1 MTSYHRHRIGD
12 GLHYI
17 NNNRKLADDGGVVPG
32 ETSFGCILLNL
43 EYLLT
48 YYGMPCLSDLWT
60 EVYPREPL
68 SDAMLFTIML
78 SNIDNADGYDPRNPR
93 NIADVLEDVRS
104 VGRDHLAD
112 RVLELLAEK
121 WTIL

>member
-1 MTSYHRHRIGD
+1 MTGYHRHRIGD

-17 NNNRKLADDGGVVPG
+17 NNTKRVTDDGSQLPG

-60 EVYPREPL
+60 DVYPKEPL
-68 SDAMLFTIML
+68 SDAMLFSIML
-78 SNIDNADGYDPRNPR
+78 TNMENADGYDPRNPR

>member
-1 MTSYHRHRIGD
+1 MTPYYRHRIGD

-17 NNNRKLADDGGVVPG
+17 NNSRRVTDDGSALPG

-60 EVYPREPL
+60 QVYPREPL
-68 SDAMLFTIML
+68 SDERLFSIML
-78 SNIDNADGYDPRNPR
+78 TNIDNTDGYDPRSPR

-104 VGRDHLAD
+104 VGRDHLAN
-112 RVLELLAEK
+112 RVLELLAER
-121 WTIL
+121 WTIQ

>member
-1 MTSYHRHRIGD
+1 MTGYHKHRIGD

-17 NNNRKLADDGGVVPG
+17 NNHKKVNHDGSEQPG
-32 ETSFGCILLNL
+32 DTSFGCILLNL

-60 EVYPREPL
+60 EVYPQEPL
-68 SDAMLFTIML
+68 SDDMLFSIML
-78 SNIDNADGYDPRNPR
+78 TNLDETERYDPRNPR

-104 VGRDHLAD
+104 IGRDQLAD

-121 WTIL
+121 WTMV